1 MVTLVQDLDM
11 DPGLGMES
19 MRKVVRVRR
28 EVKEAQEEVMQQE
41 VQGKVFL
48 ITNSRG
54 KIWELI

>member
-1 MVTLVQDLDM
+1 MVQDLDM
-11 DPGLGMES
+11 GQGLGMES